1 MPENY
6 AQTERA
12 ALCDLFIELGPDA
25 PTLCAGWTTRDMAA
39 HLVVRE
45 SRPDAALGI
54 LAAPFASYGE
64 RVRKRFA
71 TKDWDQLVSLVRNG
85 PPIYSVMKPGFVDR
99 AANTLEYFVH
109 HEDVRRAQPEWDT
122 RTLPNEQDDERWK
135 IVKRM
140 AKVLVRKS
148 PVGVVLAADK
158 REPLIANGADPAVEV
173 QGPVG
178 DLVMFIEGRQRAAR
192 VELIGPSDAIDA
204 LNNAKF
210 GI

>member
-1 MPENY
+1 
-6 AQTERA
+6 
-12 ALCDLFIELGPDA
+12 
-25 PTLCAGWTTRDMAA
+25 
-39 HLVVRE
+39 
-45 SRPDAALGI
+45 
-54 LAAPFASYGE
+54 
-64 RVRKRFA
+64 
-71 TKDWDQLVSLVRNG
+71 
-85 PPIYSVMKPGFVDR
+85 
-99 AANTLEYFVH
+99 
-109 HEDVRRAQPEWDT
+109 
-122 RTLPNEQDDERWK
+122 
-135 IVKRM
+135 M

-173 QGPVG
+173 QGSVG

>member
-99 AANTLEYFVH
+99 AANTSCGRSSSAWPRCSSE
-109 HEDVRRAQPEWDT
+109 
-122 RTLPNEQDDERWK
+122 
-135 IVKRM
+135 
-140 AKVLVRKS
+140 S
-148 PVGVVLAADK
+148 PRSGWFWPPTNVN
-158 REPLIANGADPAVEV
+158 R
-173 QGPVG
+173 
-178 DLVMFIEGRQRAAR
+178 
-192 VELIGPSDAIDA
+192 
-204 LNNAKF
+204 
-210 GI
+210 